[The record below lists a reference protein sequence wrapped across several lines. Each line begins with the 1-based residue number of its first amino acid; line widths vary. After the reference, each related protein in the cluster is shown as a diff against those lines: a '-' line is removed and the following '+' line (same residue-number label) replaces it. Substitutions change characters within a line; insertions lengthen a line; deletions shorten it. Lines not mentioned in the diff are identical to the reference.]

1 MAIEC
6 LVITFILGAIVF
18 SFARADRIR
27 WVIATVPLGILP
39 LANCVSCFVCTAF
52 LGCERCGDTSSC
64 GDGIVRVDRHSV
76 GFSAYKPYADTLY

>member
-27 WVIATVPLGILP
+27 WVIATVPLGIRRLQTACP
-39 LANCVSCFVCTAF
+39 ALSVLRFWGASC
-52 LGCERCGDTSSC
+52 LRISL
-64 GDGIVRVDRHSV
+64 R
-76 GFSAYKPYADTLY
+76 